1 MSNVPMTLPE
11 LMLAEHEPICGHE
24 STFVELDDGRILHV
38 AGFWKNY
45 SEDGGLTCTKMPPEK
60 MVDVNGDPVGGAQAA
75 RTSGNHPPSASWS
88 GTSGLT
94 RPGTSTTP
102 AFPSSTSF
110 TPTTKAG
117 PRNGTQ
123 TVTCLSL

>member
-60 MVDVNGDPVGGAQAA
+60 MVDVNGNMVGSIETALVKLPGNNSVGLSAVVEGKSKPVSYAA
-75 RTSGNHPPSASWS
+75 YPNPKACSSGEA
-88 GTSGLT
+88 TT
-94 RPGTSTTP
+94 ADRPGVS
-102 AFPSSTSF
+102 
-110 TPTTKAG
+110 
-117 PRNGTQ
+117 RYE
-123 TVTCLSL
+123 